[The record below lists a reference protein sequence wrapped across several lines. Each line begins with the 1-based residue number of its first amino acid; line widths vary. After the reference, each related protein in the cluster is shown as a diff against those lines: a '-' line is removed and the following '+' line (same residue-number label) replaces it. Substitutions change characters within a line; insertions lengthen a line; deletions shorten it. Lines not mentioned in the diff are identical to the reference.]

1 MSDVLDESR
10 WRHDDCQRIRDVEKG
25 TQKNGANAIQFGAE
39 TVDLMEE
46 MLFQRAASGIRPV
59 LYLSSYIDLECSML
73 MLLDDTG
80 DALWSAEHT
89 PSVRQTSY
97 HIITN

>member
-1 MSDVLDESR
+1 MKR
-10 WRHDDCQRIRDVEKG
+10 AAR
-25 TQKNGANAIQFGAE
+25 TTTANPIEFAVD

-59 LYLSSYIDLECSML
+59 LYLSSYTDLECSML

-80 DALWSAEHT
+80 EARWSAEQT
-89 PSVRQTSY
+89 PAARQVGY
-97 HIITN
+97 HIVTN